1 MSAVNVLFTCAV
13 WDMVPMAS
21 INKAIKSVSA
31 TLKLSV
37 QLHDVFSPES
47 L

>member
-1 MSAVNVLFTCAV
+1 MT
-13 WDMVPMAS
+13 S
-21 INKAIKSVSA
+21 INKAIQSVST

-37 QLHDVFSPES
+37 QLHEIFSPES

>member
-1 MSAVNVLFTCAV
+1 MSAVNALFTCAA
-13 WDMVPMAS
+13 WDMIPMTS
-21 INKAIKSVSA
+21 INRAIKSVSM

-37 QLHDVFSPES
+37 QLHEIFSPES